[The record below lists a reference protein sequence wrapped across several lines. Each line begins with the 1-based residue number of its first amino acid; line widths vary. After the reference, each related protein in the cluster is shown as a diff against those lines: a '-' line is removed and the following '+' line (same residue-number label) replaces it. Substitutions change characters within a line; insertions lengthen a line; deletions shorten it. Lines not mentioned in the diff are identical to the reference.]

1 MDTHAT
7 KVAKNLSYKYSHKL
21 LHTAKTPTTD
31 AIKTA
36 SKRVIQKTAE
46 KTDDLIGNKTTDK
59 IASVS
64 KPPKELHSNKLHL
77 KTYENETDIPKN
89 IYTSPEKR
97 QHIIDELRL
106 V

>member
-77 KTYENETDIPKN
+77 KTHENETDIPKKY
-89 IYTSPEKR
+89 IYLQKK
-97 QHIIDELRL
+97 DKKLL
-106 V
+106 MN